1 MSSRRPT
8 VLLVED
14 NFTLQNALAGCL
26 ARWGFRVVSF
36 DCGREAFT
44 WLNEH
49 IPDLAILDMMLP
61 KVSGFTL
68 ARTIKDRTA
77 ERAPVIMISA
87 NTSLA
92 HRHYAFASGADRF
105 LTKPFTLADLEETI
119 RQLHETDARG
129 TSAHRSLLA
138 SA

>member
-14 NFTLQNALAGCL
+14 NLTLQNALAGCL
-26 ARWGFRVVSF
+26 ARWEFRVVTF
-36 DCGREAFT
+36 DCGREALA
-44 WLNEH
+44 WLDQH
-49 IPDLAILDMMLP
+49 KPDLAILDMMLP

-68 ARTIKDRTA
+68 ARSIKDRTA
-77 ERAPVIMISA
+77 ERTPVIMISA

-105 LTKPFTLADLEETI
+105 LTKPFTLADLEDTI
-119 RQLHETDARG
+119 RQLHVMDAPR
-129 TSAHRSLLA
+129 TSTHRPFLA